1 MKTRKWPAF
10 LLIPPIL
17 CLLAAGLIWQRWQAA
32 GDRGIP
38 EVTVSLNGTKL
49 LQHEGNWQAPVL
61 GRLLTRHL
69 EGNYPAIGITIPVD
83 QPQNVL
89 AVSPEDAMLTRV
101 QLTDQ
106 AGQIVVYDGD
116 AAGFSNFVFDMDGD
130 YYLEVWGEL
139 DRNTQGF
146 GSFYF
151 DAALE
156 VQLPRP
162 EFALSSSQVHQG
174 DLISVTAKNLP
185 EGVVPINLSV
195 VCAFIDFSD
204 IDENAYRCTHNLI
217 ETGIMSVAGRSELL

>member
-10 LLIPPIL
+10 LLIPLIL

-61 GRLLTRHL
+61 GSLLTRHL

-116 AAGFSNFVFDMDGD
+116 AAGFSNFVFDRDGD
-130 YYLEVWGEL
+130 YYLEIWGEL

-162 EFALSSSQVHQG
+162 
-174 DLISVTAKNLP
+174 
-185 EGVVPINLSV
+185 
-195 VCAFIDFSD
+195 
-204 IDENAYRCTHNLI
+204 
-217 ETGIMSVAGRSELL
+217 